1 MNTTG
6 ETLLIAAQNATSQV
20 PMAQLAPANLEAA
33 AEEALRAFRI
43 AATPSNTWTAYAK
56 ALRYICAWAQAR
68 FGAPLPLPTPPAMA
82 TQFVVDHFGL
92 PERDGAGRLSMR
104 LAMPEAVDRAMV
116 DAGFKTKLGR
126 QKISTIDQR
135 LAILSW
141 AHQEKRLTSPTEDPG
156 VRRLMKDCRK
166 LARELGEGP
175 KSKAAAT
182 QEPLDAM
189 LATCD
194 DTLEGIRD
202 RALLLFGWAS
212 GGRRRSEIAEA
223 QVEDFEWLGEAQA
236 IFSMRRS
243 KTSDGGPKP
252 VVDDAAAALRVWLTR
267 SGITTGP
274 IFRRI
279 WHGTRLGGDGL
290 SPHAIAEIIKRRAD
304 RAGLP
309 GDFSGHSLRR
319 GFITEAGASDVSLA
333 EGMALSGHRTPKSYV
348 RYSETGNLLAG
359 KAARLRSR
367 KSVDPSDNG

>member
-1 MNTTG
+1 MNIAIKQVG
-6 ETLLIAAQNATSQV
+6 ETLLEAAQTASALL
-20 PMAQLAPANLEAA
+20 PAPAMTSVNLDAA
-33 AEEALRAFRI
+33 AENALQAFRI

-56 ALRYICAWAQAR
+56 ALRYICAWAQSR
-68 FGAPLPLPTPPAMA
+68 YGEPLPLPTPPAIA
-82 TQFVVDHFGL
+82 TLFVVDHFGL
-92 PERDGAGRLSMR
+92 PERDATGRLTMN
-104 LAMPEAVDRAMV
+104 LAMPEAVDHALV

-126 QKISTIDQR
+126 LKISTIEQR
-135 LAILSW
+135 LSILSW
-141 AHQEKRLTSPTEDPG
+141 AHQEKRLDSPTEDPG

-175 KSKAAAT
+175 RSKAAAT

-194 DTLEGIRD
+194 ETLEGVRD
-202 RALLLFGWAS
+202 RALLLFGWSS

-223 QVEDFEWLGEAQA
+223 QIEELEWLSETEA
-236 IFSMRRS
+236 IFRMRRS

-252 VVDDAAAALRVWLTR
+252 IVDEAAAALTVWLAR
-267 SGITTGP
+267 SGLTTGP

-304 RAGLP
+304 RAGLS

-319 GFITEAGASDVSLA
+319 GFITEAGANDVPLA
-333 EGMALSGHRTPKSYV
+333 EGMALSGHRTPTSYV
-348 RYSETGNLLAG
+348 RYSEIGSVTRS
-359 KAARLRSR
+359 KAARLRSG
-367 KSVDPSDNG
+367 KK